1 MLVSPPIPDLL
12 RFLSAYVGSMVVPKR
27 GSRKEL
33 LASGLVFIDD
43 SARAIRSSARAAA
56 HPEVT
61 LPVPVR
67 LRTT

>member
-1 MLVSPPIPDLL
+1 
-12 RFLSAYVGSMVVPKR
+12 MVTTDARPKNYKPSQDPSSSIFYR
-27 GSRKEL
+27 QTADMVCPVT
-33 LASGLVFIDD
+33 LALCLDQ
-43 SARAIRSSARAAA
+43 A